1 MEEKDLFDMF
11 REGSESL
18 TEQPTNDSWKRL
30 ERRLASSKAT
40 KKRKPLPLQLMVVV
54 AIVALLITA
63 GIVNWVVIK
72 DREAHL
78 KNKDT
83 FFGLQFL
90 VGKWSASEGNVV
102 DELTFSTQNTLNLPQ
117 NVSKNAPI
125 LRGIKTLHLRVRE
138 ACKNAEKIAHYL
150 QAHPK
155 VEKVFWPGFATH
167 PNHDIAK
174 KQMRHFGGMVSFD
187 LKGGILADATTVLSG
202 TKLFSL
208 AESLGGV
215 ESLIGHPASM
225 THASIPR
232 EERLKV
238 GLTDSLIRLS
248 VGIEDVDD
256 LIEDLENA
264 LAKVTIETLATI

>member
-125 LRGIKTLHLRVRE
+125 LRGIKTVLF
-138 ACKNAEKIAHYL
+138 K
-150 QAHPK
+150 
-155 VEKVFWPGFATH
+155 
-167 PNHDIAK
+167 
-174 KQMRHFGGMVSFD
+174 D
-187 LKGGILADATTVLSG
+187 LPIQSDTFL
-202 TKLFSL
+202 
-208 AESLGGV
+208 
-215 ESLIGHPASM
+215 
-225 THASIPR
+225 
-232 EERLKV
+232 
-238 GLTDSLIRLS
+238 
-248 VGIEDVDD
+248 
-256 LIEDLENA
+256 LENKGKYTTFTA
-264 LAKVTIETLATI
+264 RNQVYSLKNNSNSAYLFVASDGSVVRLRQGGEGRFTLSFGEGQIFLYRK